1 MWLVL
6 DLALGL
12 EEAGFE
18 VQVGTFC
25 DRELTPRNLMV
36 LAQQAGGAGQENA
49 PAPA

>member
-1 MWLVL
+1 M

-25 DRELTPRNLMV
+25 PRSLTPRNLVV
-36 LAQQAGGAGQENA
+36 LAQRSPDQR
-49 PAPA
+49 P